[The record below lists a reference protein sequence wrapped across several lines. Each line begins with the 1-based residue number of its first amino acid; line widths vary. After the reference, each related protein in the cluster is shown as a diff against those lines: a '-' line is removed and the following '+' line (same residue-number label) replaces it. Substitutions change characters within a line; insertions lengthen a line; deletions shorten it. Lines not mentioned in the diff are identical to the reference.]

1 MARRIPVTGYADGRC
16 LKKGGVDETCY
27 VYATAGASRQR
38 AEQVPAANAPGRVSL
53 PPDDL
58 IAQSIAQLD
67 PTDRVLT
74 LAKLLL
80 LAGLQKPRSE
90 LPLQPFALG

>member
-1 MARRIPVTGYADGRC
+1 MYMQLQGFPH
-16 LKKGGVDETCY
+16 E
-27 VYATAGASRQR
+27 R

-58 IAQSIAQLD
+58 IAQSVARFH

-74 LAKLLL
+74 LANLL